1 MAESLGLGMQF
12 AVHAPLCVRFR
23 DCVVPEVG
31 KFSTDG
37 IRFEVL
43 DRDLIKERDWPRSV
57 NAAPGFGRRRNR
69 AGGRQRRQGGLF
81 MRNGVDIRDLNG
93 LEAATSQLPL
103 IGFTVLWR
111 LEGIRVSHPDL
122 EQALQ
127 SAGFEK
133 YLPDPP
139 TPRVALRRALAEWIR
154 AKQKTARTLQL
165 QQDDEEQGEHGG
177 GRRRTLIRVIDRAG
191 SEHLVYALVAEDI
204 DSSALGL
211 SYGTALRI
219 LLNKKTGEMIC
230 TTDVLC
236 VIGAQRE
243 SQQVTDELMP
253 YWRQYRDLFIAR
265 DLSEMMREII
275 NGMNAVS
282 LRQAGGVYFVPASER
297 DSLFRLRRLIA
308 DVPRIEDLD
317 PFVCA
322 LGVPD
327 AVEAKRGLSKAVHA
341 GLLDEISSLR
351 GDLNRLSE
359 SGDRLREKTI
369 AQRLVV
375 YRRLKAKAEMYRE
388 LLGMRQDEVRDGI
401 AALER
406 EALNLLAADVVPGAS
421 AIPQPAATLFPK
433 SELAAV

>member
-1 MAESLGLGMQF
+1 ML
-12 AVHAPLCVRFR
+12 
-23 DCVVPEVG
+23 
-31 KFSTDG
+31 
-37 IRFEVL
+37 
-43 DRDLIKERDWPRSV
+43 
-57 NAAPGFGRRRNR
+57 
-69 AGGRQRRQGGLF
+69 
-81 MRNGVDIRDLNG
+81 NGVNIRDLNG
-93 LEAATSQLPL
+93 VEASTSQFLL
-103 IGFTVLWR
+103 IGYTVFWR
-111 LEGIRVSHPDL
+111 LAGIRVSHPDL
-122 EQALQ
+122 ERALQ
-127 SAGFEK
+127 AAGFGK

-154 AKQKTARTLQL
+154 AKQRIARNLQL
-165 QQDDEEQGEHGG
+165 QQDDEDQDENGG
-177 GRRRTLIRVIDRAG
+177 GRRRTLIRVINRAG

-204 DSSALGL
+204 DFSALGL

-219 LLNKKTGEMIC
+219 LLHKKTGEMIC
-230 TTDVLC
+230 TTDAEG
-236 VIGAQRE
+236 VIDAQRE

-265 DLSEMMREII
+265 DLSEMMREIVV
-275 NGMNAVS
+275 GMNAVS
-282 LRQAGGVYFVPASER
+282 LRQAGGVYFVPESER

-308 DVPRIEDLD
+308 DIPRIEDLD

-341 GLLDEISSLR
+341 GLLDEISSLQ
-351 GDLNRLSE
+351 GDLNRLIE

-406 EALNLLAADVVPGAS
+406 EALDLLMVNAVPGAS